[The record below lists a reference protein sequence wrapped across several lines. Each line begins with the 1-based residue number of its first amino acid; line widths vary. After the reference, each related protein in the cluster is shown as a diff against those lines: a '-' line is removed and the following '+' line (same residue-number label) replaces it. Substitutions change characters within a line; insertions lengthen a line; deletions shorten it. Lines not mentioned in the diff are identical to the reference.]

1 MTTVWFSSALVFEGD
16 SPLTLPKKRQLGTLA
31 IVALV
36 ALRVGIGW
44 HFFREGTVKIQ
55 QDEFSSAG
63 FLSTARGPFA
73 GFFQGLVWDQ
83 DGAIRLGYDQA
94 KRTVSEKPTAER
106 WNDYRA
112 RVVKRYK
119 LNESQRQAAER
130 AMKRRVEQLQWYLET
145 NNEDIIRY
153 FRQLDRWRAQ
163 QQDPSRRDVST
174 LRRQSESL
182 AQEIASSRREWLAT
196 IEKLEAD
203 YQSDLVKIATPPPPE
218 FGAGR
223 PVAAKPLKM
232 KHPGR
237 RFYDS
242 NSVDRF
248 LPYFDVVIGIC
259 LVIGL
264 FTSTTAI
271 AGACF
276 LLTVILSQFP
286 GAEGAAPVYYQGVEA
301 LGLCLL
307 ATLRAGQ
314 YAGLD
319 FFTHCFWRRSKRP
332 KQGAKK

>member
-1 MTTVWFSSALVFEGD
+1 MGAMATVWFSSALVFEGD

-73 GFFQGLVWDQ
+73 GFFKGLVWDA
-83 DGAIRLGYDQA
+83 DGRLRLGYDEQT
-94 KRTVSEKPTAER
+94 RTVSTESTAKR
-106 WNDYRA
+106 WNDYRVQ
-112 RVVKRYK
+112 VVNYYDLDEK
-119 LNESQRQAAER
+119 QQDAAQAL
-130 AMKRRVEQLQWYLET
+130 MDRRLEQLEWYFDS
-145 NNEDIIRY
+145 NGEDIRRY
-153 FRQLDRWRAQ
+153 FQQLERLQLQ
-163 QQDPSRRDVST
+163 QRDASRRDVST
-174 LRRQSESL
+174 LRGQSESL
-182 AQEIASSRREWLAT
+182 AQEIYSSRRGWLAA
-196 IEKLEAD
+196 IAKLEHEYQLDLAELAAAD
-203 YQSDLVKIATPPPPE
+203 EQPAQ
-218 FGAGR
+218 
-223 PVAAKPLKM
+223 PLQM
-232 KHPGR
+232 KYSSR